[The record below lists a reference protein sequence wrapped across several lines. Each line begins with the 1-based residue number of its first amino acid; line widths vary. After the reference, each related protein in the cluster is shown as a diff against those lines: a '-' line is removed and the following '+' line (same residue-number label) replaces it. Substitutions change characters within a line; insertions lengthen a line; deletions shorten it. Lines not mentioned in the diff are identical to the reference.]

1 MSKKKLSANA
11 MDDVDRLFQCFKCGI
26 SPPASAMREKKWSKK
41 MLNQENDSSPGTCKK
56 LQLSSLSRRLSGK
69 VLRNQIDG
77 GGLSVSL
84 DDSISGGSK
93 NVKKS
98 VGRQFS
104 PIVFYGSPNGVP
116 PKRPLSLL
124 RLLREIHIDLS
135 EERKAISSRKGVWAT
150 FPRQDEAIKFG
161 KRHDNVRIFSYQDHF
176 SGQRRFLV
184 SSYEEFWKR
193 YTSMDPKHRHH
204 YEVIQE
210 GLPCHM
216 YFDLE
221 FSQKENEGKDVDEMV
236 DILISVILEAL
247 HEKYAMEGHDD
258 WIVELDSSTK
268 DKFSRHLIVIIPKVA
283 FKDNSHVGAFV
294 GELCTRIVNAKEKD
308 ERLRKLFVHKE
319 ANDSASLL
327 FVDTAVYSR
336 NRCFRLA
343 QSSKA
348 GKTSVLLPTGRFKC
362 KNMGEKDIFMT
373 SLICNVES
381 DCEKLL
387 VCKMESDCMKTL
399 CFDTEVNNNNLVRNQ
414 NAQKFQ
420 LDARTSDM
428 STSYF
433 GGKSPFPHLDQ
444 FIESLASTGDASGK
458 IRCWYWFS
466 EDSLIVYSMLRNR
479 YCERIG
485 REHKSNHVMYIV
497 DVRRGIYY
505 QKCYDPDCRDYR
517 SPIRPVP
524 DSVLPEDTVYHQE
537 DTQTLC
543 DNLNSEG
550 DCYIDNECDPDSAA
564 SRSSW
569 WLEAVKFADDL
580 ESKPKKTLE
589 PHPLENYD
597 EDDDEWWVA
606 AEESLKQV
614 RPQNTL

>member
-1 MSKKKLSANA
+1 MSKKLSANA

-26 SPPASAMREKKWSKK
+26 SPPASAMREKKRSKK
-41 MLNQENDSSPGTCKK
+41 MVNPENDSPGTCKK
-56 LQLSSLSRRLSGK
+56 LQLSSLSRLSGK
-69 VLRNQIDG
+69 KGQRNQIDG
-77 GGLSVSL
+77 GVSL
-84 DDSISGGSK
+84 DSVSGSR

-124 RLLREIHIDLS
+124 RLLREIRIDLS
-135 EERKAISSRKGVWAT
+135 EERKAISRKGVWAT

-184 SSYEEFWKR
+184 STYEEFWNR
-193 YTSMDPKHRHH
+193 YKSMDPRHRHH

-221 FSQKENEGKDVDEMV
+221 FNQKENEGKNVDEMV
-236 DILISVILEAL
+236 DILVSVILEAL
-247 HEKYAMEGHDD
+247 HEKYAIEGQED

-268 DKFSRHLIVIIPKVA
+268 DKFSRHVIVIIPKVA

-294 GELCTRIVNAKEKD
+294 GELCSRIVNAKETD

-343 QSSKA
+343 LSSKA
-348 GKTSVLLPTGRFKC
+348 GKASVLLPTGRFKC
-362 KNMGEKDIFMT
+362 KDMGEPDVFMT
-373 SLICNVES
+373 SLICNIES

-399 CFDTEVNNNNLVRNQ
+399 CFDTEVNSNNLVRDQ
-414 NAQKFQ
+414 NAQRFQ
-420 LDARTSDM
+420 LDACTSDM

-433 GGKSPFPHLDQ
+433 GGKSPFPQLDQ
-444 FIESLASTGDASGK
+444 FVESTASTGNVPGK

-466 EDSLIVYSMLRNR
+466 EDGLIVYSMLRNR

-497 DVRRGIYY
+497 DLRRGIYY

-524 DSVLPEDTVYHQE
+524 DSYLPEDIIYHQG
-537 DTQTLC
+537 DTQNLC
-543 DNLNSEG
+543 DNLYSEG
-550 DCYIDNECDPDSAA
+550 ECYVDNERDPDSAA
-564 SRSSW
+564 SRGSW
-569 WLEAVKFADDL
+569 WLEAVKVADDL
-580 ESKPKKTLE
+580 ESKPKTLE
-589 PHPLENYD
+589 PLIWENCE
-597 EDDDEWWVA
+597 EDDDWWVAA
-606 AEESLKQV
+606 AEESLKQIASLS
-614 RPQNTL
+614 PSPKYP

>member
-1 MSKKKLSANA
+1 MRRKMSKKLSANT

-26 SPPASAMREKKWSKK
+26 SPPASAVRERKRSKRT
-41 MLNQENDSSPGTCKK
+41 LNPENSSPATCKN
-56 LQLSSLSRRLSGK
+56 LQQPSSLSGK
-69 VLRNQIDG
+69 GQRNQIDG
-77 GGLSVSL
+77 SLSLV
-84 DDSISGGSK
+84 DSISGSR

-124 RLLREIHIDLS
+124 RLLREIRIDLS
-135 EERKAISSRKGVWAT
+135 EERKAISRKGVWAT
-150 FPRQDEAIKFG
+150 FPRQDEAIKFE
-161 KRHDNVRIFSYQDHF
+161 KRHENVRVFSYQDHF

-184 SSYEEFWKR
+184 STYEEFWKR
-193 YTSMDPKHRHH
+193 YKSMDPRHRHH

-221 FSQKENEGKDVDEMV
+221 FSQKENEGRNVDEMV

-247 HEKYAMEGHDD
+247 HEKYAIEGQDD
-258 WIVELDSSTK
+258 WIIELDSSTK
-268 DKFSRHLIVIIPKVA
+268 EKFSRHVIVIIPKVA

-294 GELCTRIVNAKEKD
+294 GELCSRIVSAKEKD
-308 ERLRKLFVHKE
+308 ERLGKLFVHKE

-343 QSSKA
+343 LSSKA

-362 KNMGEKDIFMT
+362 KDMGEEDVFMT
-373 SLICNVES
+373 SLICNVAS

-399 CFDTEVNNNNLVRNQ
+399 CFDTEVNNNSIVRDQ
-414 NAQKFQ
+414 RAHRFQ
-420 LDARTSDM
+420 LDACTSDM

-433 GGKSPFPHLDQ
+433 GGKSPFPLVDQ
-444 FIESLASTGDASGK
+444 FIESIASTGNVSGK

-466 EDSLIVYSMLRNR
+466 EDSLIVYSMSRNR

-497 DVRRGIYY
+497 DIIRGIYY

-524 DSVLPEDTVYHQE
+524 DSYLPEDVVYHQGE
-537 DTQTLC
+537 AHNLC
-543 DNLNSEG
+543 DNLNPEG
-550 DCYIDNECDPDSAA
+550 ECYTDNECEPDSVS
-564 SRSSW
+564 SRGSW
-569 WLEAVKFADDL
+569 WLEAAKVADDL
-580 ESKPKKTLE
+580 ESKPKILE
-589 PHPLENYD
+589 PHILENYE
-597 EDDDEWWVA
+597 EDDDWWIA
-606 AEESLKQV
+606 AEESLKEISSLS
-614 RPQNTL
+614 PSPKYPLI

>member
-1 MSKKKLSANA
+1 MSKKLSSNS

-26 SPPASAMREKKWSKK
+26 SPPASAMREKKRSKK
-41 MLNQENDSSPGTCKK
+41 MLNSEYDSPVTCKK
-56 LQLSSLSRRLSGK
+56 LQLSSLSRLSGK
-69 VLRNQIDG
+69 RGERNQIDG
-77 GGLSVSL
+77 SVSV
-84 DDSISGGSK
+84 DSVSGSRD
-93 NVKKS
+93 VKKS

-116 PKRPLSLL
+116 PKKPLSLL
-124 RLLREIHIDLS
+124 RLLREIRIDLS
-135 EERKAISSRKGVWAT
+135 EERKAISRKGVWAT
-150 FPRQDEAIKFG
+150 FPRQEEAIKFE

-193 YTSMDPKHRHH
+193 YLSMDPRHRHH

-221 FSQKENEGKDVDEMV
+221 FNQKENEGKNVDEMV

-247 HEKYAMEGHDD
+247 REKYAIEGQED

-268 DKFSRHLIVIIPKVA
+268 DKFSRHVIVIIPKVA

-294 GELCTRIVNAKEKD
+294 GELCSRIVNAKETD

-343 QSSKA
+343 LSSKA

-362 KNMGEKDIFMT
+362 KDMGERDVFMT

-399 CFDTEVNNNNLVRNQ
+399 CFDTEVNSNNLVRDQ

-420 LDARTSDM
+420 LNASTSDM

-433 GGKSPFPHLDQ
+433 GGKSPFPQLDQ
-444 FIESLASTGDASGK
+444 FIESTASTG
-458 IRCWYWFS
+458 
-466 EDSLIVYSMLRNR
+466 N
-479 YCERIG
+479 
-485 REHKSNHVMYIV
+485 
-497 DVRRGIYY
+497 
-505 QKCYDPDCRDYR
+505 
-517 SPIRPVP
+517 VP
-524 DSVLPEDTVYHQE
+524 G
-537 DTQTLC
+537 C
-543 DNLNSEG
+543 
-550 DCYIDNECDPDSAA
+550 I
-564 SRSSW
+564 
-569 WLEAVKFADDL
+569 
-580 ESKPKKTLE
+580 
-589 PHPLENYD
+589 
-597 EDDDEWWVA
+597 
-606 AEESLKQV
+606 
-614 RPQNTL
+614 

>member
-1 MSKKKLSANA
+1 MSKKLSSNS

-26 SPPASAMREKKWSKK
+26 SPPASAMREKKRSKK
-41 MLNQENDSSPGTCKK
+41 MLNSEYDSPVTCKK
-56 LQLSSLSRRLSGK
+56 LQLSSLSRLSGK
-69 VLRNQIDG
+69 RGERNQIDG
-77 GGLSVSL
+77 SVSV
-84 DDSISGGSK
+84 DSVSGSRD
-93 NVKKS
+93 VKKS

-116 PKRPLSLL
+116 PKKPLSLL
-124 RLLREIHIDLS
+124 RLLREIRIDLS
-135 EERKAISSRKGVWAT
+135 EERKAISRKGVWAT
-150 FPRQDEAIKFG
+150 FPRQEEAIKFE

-193 YTSMDPKHRHH
+193 YLSMDPRHRHH

-221 FSQKENEGKDVDEMV
+221 FNQKENEGKNVDEMV

-247 HEKYAMEGHDD
+247 REKYAIEGQED

-268 DKFSRHLIVIIPKVA
+268 DKFSRHVIVIIPKVA

-294 GELCTRIVNAKEKD
+294 GELCSRIVNAKETD

-343 QSSKA
+343 LSSKA

-362 KNMGEKDIFMT
+362 KDMGERDVFMT

-399 CFDTEVNNNNLVRNQ
+399 CFDTEVNSNNLVRDQ

-420 LDARTSDM
+420 LNASTSDM

-433 GGKSPFPHLDQ
+433 GGKSPFPQLDQ
-444 FIESLASTGDASGK
+444 FVESTASTGNVPGK

-466 EDSLIVYSMLRNR
+466 EDGLIVYSMLRNR

-485 REHKSNHVMYIV
+485 REHKSNHVMYII
-497 DVRRGIYY
+497 DLRRGIYY

-524 DSVLPEDTVYHQE
+524 DSYLPEDMVYHQGY
-537 DTQTLC
+537 TQNLY
-543 DNLNSEG
+543 DNLYSEG
-550 DCYIDNECDPDSAA
+550 ERYVDNECDPDSAA
-564 SRSSW
+564 SRGSW
-569 WLEAVKFADDL
+569 WLEAVKVADDL
-580 ESKPKKTLE
+580 ENKPKTLE
-589 PHPLENYD
+589 PLTWENYEE
-597 EDDDEWWVA
+597 EDDDWWVAA
-606 AEESLKQV
+606 AEESLKQIASLS
-614 RPQNTL
+614 PSPKCP

>member
-1 MSKKKLSANA
+1 MPKKLSANA

-26 SPPASAMREKKWSKK
+26 SPPASAVRERKRSKK
-41 MLNQENDSSPGTCKK
+41 MLNPENTSSPGTRKN
-56 LQLSSLSRRLSGK
+56 LQPSSLSGK
-69 VLRNQIDG
+69 GKRNQIDG
-77 GGLSVSL
+77 SRLSLDSVS
-84 DDSISGGSK
+84 GSK
-93 NVKKS
+93 SVKKTI
-98 VGRQFS
+98 GRQFS
-104 PIVFYGSPNGVP
+104 PVVFYGSPNGVP

-124 RLLREIHIDLS
+124 RLLREIRIDLS
-135 EERKAISSRKGVWAT
+135 EERKAISRKGVWAT
-150 FPRQDEAIKFG
+150 FPRQDEAIKFE
-161 KRHDNVRIFSYQDHF
+161 KRHENVRVFSYQDHF

-184 SSYEEFWKR
+184 STYEEFWKR
-193 YTSMDPKHRHH
+193 YKSMDSRHRHH

-221 FSQKENEGKDVDEMV
+221 FNQKINEGKNVDEMV
-236 DILISVILEAL
+236 DIFISAILEAL
-247 HEKYAMEGHDD
+247 HGKYAIEGQED

-283 FKDNSHVGAFV
+283 FKDNLHVGAFV
-294 GELCTRIVNAKEKD
+294 GELCSRIVSAKEKD

-343 QSSKA
+343 LSSKA
-348 GKTSVLLPTGRFKC
+348 GKTAVLLPTGRFKC
-362 KNMGEKDIFMT
+362 KDMGEEDVFMT
-373 SLICNVES
+373 SIICNVAS

-399 CFDTEVNNNNLVRNQ
+399 CFDTEVNNNSILRH
-414 NAQKFQ
+414 QKSQ
-420 LDARTSDM
+420 RIQVDSCTSDM
-428 STSYF
+428 STSYYA
-433 GGKSPFPHLDQ
+433 GKSPFPQLDQ
-444 FIESLASTGDASGK
+444 FIESIASTGNVSGK

-466 EDSLIVYSMLRNR
+466 EDSLIVYSMSSNR

-524 DSVLPEDTVYHQE
+524 ESYLPPEDIVYHQGE
-537 DTQTLC
+537 AHNLC
-543 DNLNSEG
+543 DNLYPQGECNIG
-550 DCYIDNECDPDSAA
+550 NECDPDSVS
-564 SRSSW
+564 SRGSW
-569 WLEAVKFADDL
+569 WLEAFKVADDL
-580 ESKPKKTLE
+580 ESKHKKTLE
-589 PHPLENYD
+589 PHTIVNYE
-597 EDDDEWWVA
+597 EDDDWWLA
-606 AEESLKQV
+606 AEESLKQISYL
-614 RPQNTL
+614 RPSPKCPLI

>member
-1 MSKKKLSANA
+1 MSKKLSANT

-26 SPPASAMREKKWSKK
+26 SPPASAVRERKRSKRT
-41 MLNQENDSSPGTCKK
+41 LNPENSSPATCKN
-56 LQLSSLSRRLSGK
+56 LQQPSSLSGK
-69 VLRNQIDG
+69 GQRNQIDG
-77 GGLSVSL
+77 SLSLV
-84 DDSISGGSK
+84 DSISGSR

-124 RLLREIHIDLS
+124 RLLREIRIDLS
-135 EERKAISSRKGVWAT
+135 EERKAISRKGVWAT
-150 FPRQDEAIKFG
+150 FPRQDEAIKFE
-161 KRHDNVRIFSYQDHF
+161 KRHENVRVFSYQDHF

-184 SSYEEFWKR
+184 STYEEFWKR
-193 YTSMDPKHRHH
+193 YKSMDPRHRHH

-221 FSQKENEGKDVDEMV
+221 FSQKENEGRNVDEMV

-247 HEKYAMEGHDD
+247 HEKYAIEGQDD
-258 WIVELDSSTK
+258 WIIELDSSTK
-268 DKFSRHLIVIIPKVA
+268 EKFSRHVIVIIPKVA

-294 GELCTRIVNAKEKD
+294 GELCSRIVSAKEKD
-308 ERLRKLFVHKE
+308 ERLGKLFVHKE

-343 QSSKA
+343 LSSKA

-362 KNMGEKDIFMT
+362 KDMGEEDVFMT
-373 SLICNVES
+373 SLICNVAS

-399 CFDTEVNNNNLVRNQ
+399 CFDTEVNNNSIVRDQ
-414 NAQKFQ
+414 RAHRFQ
-420 LDARTSDM
+420 LDACTSDM

-433 GGKSPFPHLDQ
+433 GGKSPFPLVDQ
-444 FIESLASTGDASGK
+444 FIESIASTGNVSGK

-466 EDSLIVYSMLRNR
+466 EDSLIVYSMSRNR

-497 DVRRGIYY
+497 DIIRGIYY

-524 DSVLPEDTVYHQE
+524 DSYLPEDVVYHQGE
-537 DTQTLC
+537 AHNLC
-543 DNLNSEG
+543 DNLNPEG
-550 DCYIDNECDPDSAA
+550 ECYTDNECEPDSVS
-564 SRSSW
+564 SRGSW
-569 WLEAVKFADDL
+569 WLEAAKVADDL
-580 ESKPKKTLE
+580 ESKPKILE
-589 PHPLENYD
+589 PHILENYE
-597 EDDDEWWVA
+597 EDDDWWIA
-606 AEESLKQV
+606 AEESLKEISSLS
-614 RPQNTL
+614 PSPKYPLI